1 MADYVQPYFW
11 NCVCMFLHVNFYARD
26 LALCCLSYNQ
36 LFEEE
41 NKESHIIV
49 YPGDSSEVQTVVWDD
64 DDNDDEY

>member
-1 MADYVQPYFW
+1 
-11 NCVCMFLHVNFYARD
+11 MFLHVNFYARD